1 MYLLHSET
9 RRVHRAEKTR
19 GQKANK
25 PQRSHNILLTML
37 LYPTPDT
44 SKTVLSLREGRLEH
58 LFSQRQP
65 LLFLW
70 AFGRE
75 LLGQGP
81 GKALDGDLPPVPFP
95 ENVMM

>member
-1 MYLLHSET
+1 
-9 RRVHRAEKTR
+9 
-19 GQKANK
+19 
-25 PQRSHNILLTML
+25 ML

-58 LFSQRQP
+58 LFTLRQP

-81 GKALDGDLPPVPFP
+81 GKALDGDLPPAPFP

>member
-1 MYLLHSET
+1 
-9 RRVHRAEKTR
+9 
-19 GQKANK
+19 
-25 PQRSHNILLTML
+25 ML

-44 SKTVLSLREGRLEH
+44 RKTVLSLREGRLEH
-58 LFSQRQP
+58 LFSLRQP

-81 GKALDGDLPPVPFP
+81 GKALDGDLFPVPFP